1 MRLGNRVWT
10 ASAGRLLLLLSVAL
24 PLSSCGLLKKR
35 GDFVDVERDNPP
47 LVSAVRR
54 GDVEGLRRLLEAG
67 AEVDAMNEY
76 GVTALLAAAEED
88 SFEAMRLLV
97 DAGADVNTAR
107 QVKVTTQRMEKQECP
122 EGRFCP
128 LVISTLRPGETPL
141 IVAVSGR
148 PLHADPNVD
157 AMDLLIRA
165 GADIEAVSHALTP
178 LIAASYRK
186 SPEPLKLLLAAGA
199 DPNRRVEFISTS
211 FKGLESFPE
220 GSREDIYVN
229 HLVVSPL
236 RRAMRSRRFEHTRL
250 LVDAGADLEA
260 RFEHGQTLLMRAA
273 EFDYDGEKVRLL
285 LELGVDVDAVDDS
298 GWTALMYAAYSG
310 SLEAVKHLVAAGAD
324 IGLRSTGGSIRDIKR
339 GIGWGRSVES
349 ESRSEARKTGGRTA
363 EELARLHEYLIT
375 SGEYNEYRAA
385 ADYLRE
391 VREGRLPD

>member
-10 ASAGRLLLLLSVAL
+10 ASAGLLLSVAL

-107 QVKVTTQRMEKQECP
+107 QVKVTTQRIRKKECP
-122 EGRFCP
+122 EGYICNP
-128 LVISTLRPGETPL
+128 VISVLRRGETPL

-165 GADIEAVSHALTP
+165 GADIEAVAYSRTP
-178 LIAASYRK
+178 LIAAGRRK

-199 DPNRRVEFISTS
+199 DPNRRVEYISTG
-211 FKGLESFPE
+211 FRGFEPFPE

-229 HLVVSPL
+229 FRVRFPL
-236 RRAMRSRRFEHTRL
+236 MMATIGGRLEHIRL

-260 RFEHGQTLLMRAA
+260 RFEHGQTLLMEAA

-285 LELGVDVDAVDDS
+285 LELGVDVAAVDDS
-298 GWTALMYAAYSG
+298 GWTALMYAAFSA

-324 IGLRSTGGSIRDIKR
+324 IGLRSTGGSIREIKS
-339 GIGWGRSVES
+339 GISWGSSLES
-349 ESRSEARKTGGRTA
+349 ASRSEVRQTGGRTA
-363 EELARLHEYLIT
+363 EELARLRQHWKL
-375 SGEYNEYRAA
+375 GGQGDKYRAV

-391 VREGRLPD
+391 VREGRLPDQE